1 MHQCNNASNIQ
12 HPISGNRRYMTHY
25 VHFKDP
31 NSPEIV
37 EFLERIPTCPG
48 TCFFIDI
55 NKSTDMKYTGGLK
68 EWGRKL
74 NNTFNFISLLND
86 FPDNI
91 VKGIGDEIMLF
102 IPDEVLKAKSTTR
115 TYYQLLE
122 EIYSTVYNIKNF
134 PVPDM
139 FLPCKV
145 SIHYCT
151 EVFNISFFQGTN
163 DYYGRDIDLT
173 ARLMTKAIENRIVLS
188 EQFYRVVMRDLT
200 AFHLPSDSGCLTRI
214 SDKFLEQFRGV
225 PERTE
230 YRIIET

>member
-1 MHQCNNASNIQ
+1 MA
-12 HPISGNRRYMTHY
+12 
-25 VHFKDP
+25 HFIHFTDP
-31 NSPEIV
+31 NSQEM
-37 EFLERIPTCPG
+37 ENYLKSIPTCPG

-55 NKSTDMKYTGGLK
+55 NKSTDLKYTGGLPD
-68 EWGRKL
+68 WGRKL

-102 IPDEVLKAKSTTR
+102 IPDERLKEKKTIK

-122 EIYSTVYNIKNF
+122 EIYSTVYNICSF
-134 PVPDM
+134 PVPGM

-151 EVFNISFFQGTN
+151 EVYNVTFFKDAN

-173 ARLMTKAIENRIVLS
+173 ARLMTKAVENRIVLS
-188 EQFYRVVMRDLT
+188 EKFFVKVQNDLVNLG
-200 AFHLPSDSGCLTRI
+200 LPASFGCL
-214 SDKFLEQFRGV
+214 SNVSGKFLEQFRGV
-225 PERTE
+225 PESTE
-230 YRIIET
+230 YRILEAGS

>member
-1 MHQCNNASNIQ
+1 MAYFI
-12 HPISGNRRYMTHY
+12 
-25 VHFKDP
+25 HFTDP
-31 NSPEIV
+31 NSREM
-37 EFLERIPTCPG
+37 EESLKGIPTCPG

-55 NKSTDMKYTGGLK
+55 NKSTDLKYTGGLPD
-68 EWGRKL
+68 WGRKL

-102 IPDEVLKAKSTTR
+102 IPDEKLREKNTIK

-122 EIYSTVYNIKNF
+122 EIYSTVYNIKSF
-134 PVPDM
+134 PVSEM

-151 EVFNISFFQGTN
+151 EVYNVTFFKGAN

-173 ARLMTKAIENRIVLS
+173 ARLMTKAVENRVVLS
-188 EQFYRVVMRDLT
+188 EKFFEKVQHDLQKLE
-200 AFHLPSDSGCLTRI
+200 LPADHGCLSHVSEKLHET
-214 SDKFLEQFRGV
+214 FRGV
-225 PERTE
+225 PESTE
-230 YRIIET
+230 FRILDT